1 MPVKKHF
8 VNRGLQHTLIEEYLA
23 SQLDDSG
30 YAGCSLQKTPMGT
43 RITIRTS
50 RPGIVIG
57 RRGVHVKELT
67 EQVKEE
73 FNINVPT
80 IDVETVENPE
90 LNATIQAERI
100 AYAIK
105 KGQNYRRAT
114 YSIVRRIMRAG
125 ARGIEVHISGKVTSQ
140 RARVQVFRAGV
151 ISKCGTP
158 ADEGVSRGVCHLT
171 LKSGVLGIRVKIM
184 PLDYQLPD
192 EVKILEGIFDRTAEE
207 KKAGEEVDE
216 FYQDELPEE
225 EEEEEEIFDDVSDAD
240 EATISTDEEDLEE
253 DEDEDLLDDLDDED
267 DDDIEVDDE

>member
-8 VNRGLQHTLIEEYLA
+8 VNRGLQHILIEEFLA
-23 SQLDDSG
+23 SELDNSG

-57 RRGVHVKELT
+57 RRGSKVKELT
-67 EQVKEE
+67 ESVKEK

-100 AYAIK
+100 AYSIQ

-114 YSIVRRIMRAG
+114 YGIVRRIIRAG
-125 ARGIEVHISGKVTSQ
+125 ARGVEVHITGKVTSQ
-140 RARVQVFRAGV
+140 RARHQVFRAGI

-158 ADEGVSRGVCHLT
+158 ADEGVDKGVCHLT

-184 PLDYQLPD
+184 PESYQLPD
-192 EVKILEGIFDRTAEE
+192 EVKILEGIFDRTVEE
-207 KKAGEEVDE
+207 KKAGEGVDE
-216 FYQDELPEE
+216 FYDELPAEVV
-225 EEEEEEIFDDVSDAD
+225 EEEIFDDVSDAG
-240 EATISTDEEDLEE
+240 EVSISTDSEDKLEEIKEADEDILEDLEE
-253 DEDEDLLDDLDDED
+253 KEDTELKE
-267 DDDIEVDDE
+267 E